1 MNRHIPLLLTLLAST
16 ALLRADPETGFDR
29 FELVPKPERLELNLQ
44 QEVALTNGT
53 PVALRTAR
61 DSAACAAWVTRH
73 IRDWFGITPTIRCEP
88 LGKKMPTEAYRLYA
102 SPTLG
107 LTFEAE
113 DIVGI
118 RHALSTL
125 RQLAIPRRGT
135 ALTQDYILPG
145 AAITDAPRLT
155 FRGIHL
161 CWFPG
166 VTEAAIER
174 YIRFAA
180 LLKYNTVI
188 LESWG
193 TFRSRRHP
201 WTAWPDAAMT
211 HEAIAR
217 LRTIADDLG
226 ITLVP
231 ALNAWGHA
239 AYSRL
244 SGAKHAILDFHP
256 ERQVLFEPDGGWV
269 WCLSNPTARQTVLD
283 LVDEL
288 HEAFGRP
295 PYFHI
300 GLDEAYNAPHCP
312 QCRKEGYINLV
323 SRHIHTLAQHLSKH
337 HARIL
342 LWHDMLLDPA
352 DKKWKG
358 FVATGNPQTAA
369 LIDTLPKDAIIC
381 DWFYGGYWGFKQ
393 PDNAYPTLDY
403 FQSKGF
409 DTLTAPWDNLEGI
422 RAQGKWAADHH
433 LFGYLQTTWHHLR
446 GFALLTMFCDGACAS
461 WGHGTMPQAGSIRAG
476 LLRFATWDTRLTN
489 YTQTG
494 SIAWDV
500 NPLPDNSLD

>member
-323 SRHIHTLAQHLSKH
+323 SRHIHTLAQHLAQH

-352 DKKWKG
+352 NKKWKG

-500 NPLPDNSLD
+500 NPLPDNSAD